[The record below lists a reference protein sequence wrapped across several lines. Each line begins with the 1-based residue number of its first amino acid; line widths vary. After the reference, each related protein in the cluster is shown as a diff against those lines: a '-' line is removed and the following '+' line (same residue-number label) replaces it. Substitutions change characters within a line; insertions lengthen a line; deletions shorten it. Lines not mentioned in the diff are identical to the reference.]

1 MKTRLA
7 TGSRGSTVAASST
20 RDSQP
25 RGLTVPCGSQYLNL
39 GSPNLQLERKPQPN
53 NGRISSPTLSQTSTR
68 TAKSCS
74 TIVDA
79 TSAVPSAFMI
89 GSSTSVSRRAA
100 AVRDNP
106 LKALIKASAQRVV
119 SCHAGKS
126 SAHSLVSSVSAPALA
141 RHDELMLST
150 PPRREHPPPDQRL
163 DNASTKGDDDGPE
176 SPLWVAHA
184 PSVAPSA
191 SSSQR
196 APARKN
202 VSWQPPPPSLA
213 ERSAAD
219 FERVQREGRERL
231 ETALEER
238 QRLRESVFALS
249 HAHRGLSDVVEARSG
264 ERTAHAPPPL
274 QLPAVPRPLAQS
286 ESAPVILRGRRGMAA
301 AARAAASGSTAS
313 GSGAAGGGAGG
324 GMAGR
329 SSLGG
334 CGSLE
339 TPSFESNDATLHAS
353 ARHSARLG
361 FESNDATL
369 HASARHSARLGFES
383 NDATLATSSALRC
396 SHGAP
401 TVAPPAL
408 TPAPLAQP
416 RPLRLRS
423 SQSEG
428 ALEGGIALPRGP
440 PPCMQVLATA
450 REGALEGGRAVPR
463 AHSAAGPRRPSGP
476 PPAQPSRGR
485 SAGARV
491 PATALAHL
499 GAPTLN
505 NGGSDGRGLE
515 CALSRMADLAN
526 AAADDAHD
534 DASSIT
540 GASVGAGSC
549 RTDSSLNFASAGSS
563 RYHPRP
569 PLKPSASLPALCGR
583 RTLWRDA
590 CDRIGGADGGALR
603 LWTAL
608 TLKDK
613 HRSEAEGARWG
624 RQNPEEAAEIVG
636 TLFDT
641 LRALLIPAE
650 PILGKPSQ
658 QPILGRVAPR
668 APPPPPPSQQ
678 PTQPA
683 QPVAPPLVEALF
695 QRLAPL
701 MITREGARELLL
713 PLLRLAASHAGMPTD
728 DLKRLTIE
736 YAFPAA
742 PKVDAFECLH
752 GEAALAD
759 AALAGLAAAANDAT
773 ANNAAALDAAAND
786 AAAAPVVAATSPVA
800 LGGRPFGAAAYD
812 GQSDVETARTPLPPS
827 LARVANGRGTR
838 PKLSALA
845 AAMAAAQGEAAS
857 PVAALTSTPASAA
870 SASSASSAAIST
882 ISAAASSISAASSTA
897 IATSFTSSRTAASS
911 CSTDYSAQ
919 MSWLARAEKEAA
931 EEAAVEEE
939 HSAILGAASPDSAPR
954 PVRRLHA
961 RLRAALASSPLSA
974 ALSAATP
981 PSHESRESTTAASS
995 STPPSQDSS
1004 TSFDCNRP
1012 TRYLSPHPPHPP
1024 RPPADAP
1031 APAQQEHAPLRPTQ
1045 RPGSAARHAS
1055 GHISSSLVVAARRGL
1070 EAYHAAVSSP
1080 ADKGSERTP
1089 MRPERRPLVKEA
1101 SPATGSEHSTE
1112 TKHRSRLSQM
1122 AREIGAAARSNI
1134 SAPRMDLAAISR

>member
-369 HASARHSARLGFES
+369 HASARHSARLGLES

>member
-1 MKTRLA
+1 
-7 TGSRGSTVAASST
+7 
-20 RDSQP
+20 
-25 RGLTVPCGSQYLNL
+25 LTVPCGSQYLNL

-89 GSSTSVSRRAA
+89 GFSTSVSRRAA

-286 ESAPVILRGRRGMAA
+286 ESAPAILRGRRGMAAA

-339 TPSFESNDATLHAS
+339 PPSLTTLHASAHHSARLEPPSFESNDATMHAS

-361 FESNDATL
+361 IESNDATL

-428 ALEGGIALPRGP
+428 ALEGGLALPRGP
-440 PPCMQVLATA
+440 TPCMQVLATA

-499 GAPTLN
+499 GAPPLN

-624 RQNPEEAAEIVG
+624 RQNPEEAAEMVG

-650 PILGKPSQ
+650 PISGKPSHQPMLGKPSQ

-713 PLLRLAASHAGMPTD
+713 PLLRLAASHAGVPTD

-742 PKVDAFECLH
+742 PKVDPFECLH

-759 AALAGLAAAANDAT
+759 AALAGLAAAANDAA

-786 AAAAPVVAATSPVA
+786 DAAAPVAAATSPVA
-800 LGGRPFGAAAYD
+800 LGGRPFGATAYD
-812 GQSDVETARTPLPPS
+812 GQPNVETARTPLPPS

-845 AAMAAAQGEAAS
+845 AAMAAAQGEAVS

-870 SASSASSAAIST
+870 SASSAAIST

-931 EEAAVEEE
+931 EEAAVEED
-939 HSAILGAASPDSAPR
+939 HSAVLGAASPDSAPR

-981 PSHESRESTTAASS
+981 PSHESS

-1004 TSFDCNRP
+1004 TCLDCNRP
-1012 TRYLSPHPPHPP
+1012 TRYLSPHPPPPP

-1080 ADKGSERTP
+1080 ADKSLERTP

-1101 SPATGSEHSTE
+1101 SPATGSEHGTE